1 MELDCDDEAQA
12 TEELYHLGWVL
23 ELAGGRDD
31 ATWVART
38 EVDRECQRFFRHAVP
53 ESVNMLI
60 DERRRTDPTITKL
73 GSDMSVPNT
82 RLADVVAFYRR
93 TLAES
98 GLESAAWGHIGNN
111 HLHVNILPRDAQDYR
126 RGGELFAQWAAE
138 VTAMGGAV
146 SAEHGVGKI
155 KAGFLETMYGHEAMV
170 ESARLKLQLD
180 PAGQLGRGNLF
191 SEKLLDELVQKGGA

>member
-53 ESVNMLI
+53 ESVNMLV

-73 GSDMSVPNT
+73 GSDMSVPMHA
-82 RLADVVAFYRR
+82 LPM
-93 TLAES
+93 S
-98 GLESAAWGHIGNN
+98 WSSIAARW
-111 HLHVNILPRDAQDYR
+111 P
-126 RGGELFAQWAAE
+126 
-138 VTAMGGAV
+138 
-146 SAEHGVGKI
+146 
-155 KAGFLETMYGHEAMV
+155 KAGL
-170 ESARLKLQLD
+170 S
-180 PAGQLGRGNLF
+180 
-191 SEKLLDELVQKGGA
+191 LLPGDTSGTTICM